1 VLCTI
6 SQNCKTG
13 TTILSSHLSLSLPS
27 GFFPSGFS
35 TKTLYTPLPSPIP
48 ATCPAHLIILNFI
61 TCTILGEQYRSL
73 SFPLCS
79 FLHSRYL
86 VPLRSKHSPQHPIL
100 KHPQPAFLI
109 LGKKKSVLHALK
121 LGILVYVQL
130 FGNIHYVRENTSL
143 SWTQR
148 FYRLS
153 SNVACTLL
161 NKLSTDSN
169 KYS

>member
-1 VLCTI
+1 MLCTI

-61 TCTILGEQYRSL
+61 TCTILGEKYRSL
-73 SFPLCS
+73 SSPLCS

-109 LGKKKSVLHALK
+109 LGKKKCFACLKTGHLSICTAVWQYTLCEGEHVSVMDTKVLQT
-121 LGILVYVQL
+121 IVQCCMY
-130 FGNIHYVRENTSL
+130 FTEQT
-143 SWTQR
+143 
-148 FYRLS
+148 
-153 SNVACTLL
+153 
-161 NKLSTDSN
+161 
-169 KYS
+169 